1 MVPPAA
7 VMENEP
13 PGFFPVPR
21 GDFRD
26 PRILRICHFSGG
38 FKFYGK
44 LKVLK
49 QQCQSVLGLVSGL
62 VFLLLFFFVFFFLKL
77 RDRKNLNGPRL
88 AVVIGEDSCFLCLLV
103 CAFTMIVPTQNGP
116 LRSDGKSGLV
126 KHWSGTAVLLV
137 SFYRVSTAEAR

>member
-62 VFLLLFFFVFFFLKL
+62 VFLLLFFFVFFFFFEVEGSEESKWPTPCCGHWRGQLFFVFTGL
-77 RDRKNLNGPRL
+77 CFYN
-88 AVVIGEDSCFLCLLV
+88 DSSNTKWASEV
-103 CAFTMIVPTQNGP
+103 
-116 LRSDGKSGLV
+116 RWEE
-126 KHWSGTAVLLV
+126 WSGEALERD
-137 SFYRVSTAEAR
+137 SSTLGFFLPGLDC